1 MSNELGKRIR
11 TIREEKQLRQADV
24 AEVLQITASA
34 YGHYEQGKREPD
46 FQTLKK
52 IATLFEVRLSYLLG
66 ETDDQQPLAGNQ
78 HAAEPVEELYFDQI
92 KGYAELDEEGK
103 KKAQEYIEFLKLK
116 HFKK

>member
-1 MSNELGKRIR
+1 MSNELGMRIR
-11 TIREEKQLRQADV
+11 TIREEKQMRQADV

-52 IATLFEVRLSYLLG
+52 IAALFEVRLSYLLG
-66 ETDDQQPLAGNQ
+66 ETDDQRPFSQAQ
-78 HAAEPVEELYFDQI
+78 HAAEPAEELYFNKI
-92 KGYAELDEEGK
+92 KGFEELDEEGQ

-116 HFKK
+116 HSKK